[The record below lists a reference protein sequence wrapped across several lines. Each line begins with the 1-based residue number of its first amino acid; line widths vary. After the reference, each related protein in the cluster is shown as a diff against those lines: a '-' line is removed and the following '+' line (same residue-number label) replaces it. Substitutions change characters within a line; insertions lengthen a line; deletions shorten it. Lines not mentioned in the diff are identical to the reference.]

1 MSAAFNKIKKVD
13 RSKLEG
19 NALKAYDT
27 LKEETDNF
35 DKDVAV
41 ALNLDDDVER
51 LAKKLEEKFPES
63 VGKKKAEKAK
73 PKAKKKAAKKKSTPK
88 GGSGNKGSFAK
99 LRASIAKREGISY
112 KAALPIAKKEYAE
125 QKKKD
130 SDSKKEKRNKRMEAF
145 KRKYK
150 GRGTRNTDVQKDS
163 KIPAKAVGKRVSK
176 TGNTYYEYRDNRTD
190 QRQPQ
195 PTNEPRLDVGGMI
208 KREYDVNI
216 NSGVGTY
223 AKGGKVDNK
232 LNMKI
237 LVALRGSN
245 KGYMMNSLLENMG
258 LSNYRFNQYAT
269 AQEREEVENALE
281 YLIKIGYVEKDGSY
295 YKQTQ
300 KGREWEREN
309 YLKYAKGGE
318 VDAKEIGMT
327 QKLKMVE
334 EEARSIEP
342 YPRNDKEAERAYRIA
357 YKRVMGEEMLAKGGK
372 TDGDWIQGAVEEM
385 EKKGTIGT
393 FTKKAEK
400 RGMTP
405 IEFASEVLDSTNKN
419 KFTEKTRKQAQFVK
433 NANPELFAFGGE
445 IVRDYDVNINSGVGT
460 YAKGGDVKQ
469 ECGLTKDQVEKLIKG
484 LNSNISYANQS
495 IKAEKSDK
503 ERVAGL
509 RYEIMAYEA
518 VIGSLEFYS
527 QKNMAQGGDIMQDI
541 SPNANDGDGD
551 IMPDASSMVNYAK
564 GGKVSKAQLES
575 ELSNNL
581 RNLRDLN
588 ESYSRTGNEVFFKQ
602 QRPLVERNEEI
613 VGELK
618 SRDPKFDITKYAQGG
633 DILKAGDTD
642 CPDELLNY
650 AVGGRLNETMQGLK
664 KGDTLKIK
672 FGSAVSKDNVVT
684 LRVKSRNKV
693 RKGTID
699 KITFENLSNP
709 KGVKFFAYDRGDGF
723 SFAMGDLGISNV
735 EILNKYKEGGKTQ
748 GYNAQLDES
757 LGDRTGREDLFE
769 QKKKD
774 RRDES
779 KAMEEAMNRR
789 AYASVQQMDKKKRRK

>member
-1 MSAAFNKIKKVD
+1 MSVAFNKIKKVD

-19 NALKAYDT
+19 NALKAYDS

-63 VGKKKAEKAK
+63 VGKKKAEKPKSK
-73 PKAKKKAAKKKSTPK
+73 PKKKAAAKKKSTPK

-99 LRASIAKREGISY
+99 LRASIAKRDGISY

-130 SDSKKEKRNKRMEAF
+130 SDSKKEKRSKRMEAF

-223 AKGGKVDNK
+223 AKGGEVDY
-232 LNMKI
+232 
-237 LVALRGSN
+237 ARGGTIYAIGDEVKDRRFGN
-245 KGYMMNSLLENMG
+245 DLGVIKGYNEESYFIKHQDGEDATGLMFWIGQEDEGDRGRYYNLSEIILSEDYDDYEND
-258 LSNYRFNQYAT
+258 RYARYKVMVGEE
-269 AQEREEVENALE
+269 QESDDLT
-281 YLIKIGYVEKDGSY
+281 KD
-295 YKQTQ
+295 
-300 KGREWEREN
+300 
-309 YLKYAKGGE
+309 
-318 VDAKEIGMT
+318 DAED
-327 QKLKMVE
+327 L
-334 EEARSIEP
+334 
-342 YPRNDKEAERAYRIA
+342 AYRL
-357 YKRVMGEEMLAKGGK
+357 KRIGAKDVKVERMIYAKGGK
-372 TDGDWIQGAVEEM
+372 TDETFIQDAVKEM

-405 IEFASEVLDSTNKN
+405 VEFASEVLDSTNKN

-460 YAKGGDVKQ
+460 YAKGGKLS
-469 ECGLTKDQVEKLIKG
+469 ESEIKKVETAKKIAKG
-484 LNSNISYANQS
+484 YVGNDFL
-495 IKAEKSDK
+495 DK
-503 ERVAGL
+503 EP
-509 RYEIMAYEA
+509 
-518 VIGSLEFYS
+518 S
-527 QKNMAQGGDIMQDI
+527 D
-541 SPNANDGDGD
+541 
-551 IMPDASSMVNYAK
+551 
-564 GGKVSKAQLES
+564 
-575 ELSNNL
+575 
-581 RNLRDLN
+581 RDVL
-588 ESYSRTGNEVFFKQ
+588 KM
-602 QRPLVERNEEI
+602 I
-613 VGELK
+613 ELK
-618 SRDPKFDITKYAQGG
+618 DKKANIDNEIADLRQQYGLKRFAKGG

-684 LRVKSRNKV
+684 LRVRSRNKV

>member
-1 MSAAFNKIKKVD
+1 
-13 RSKLEG
+13 
-19 NALKAYDT
+19 
-27 LKEETDNF
+27 
-35 DKDVAV
+35 
-41 ALNLDDDVER
+41 
-51 LAKKLEEKFPES
+51 
-63 VGKKKAEKAK
+63 
-73 PKAKKKAAKKKSTPK
+73 
-88 GGSGNKGSFAK
+88 
-99 LRASIAKREGISY
+99 
-112 KAALPIAKKEYAE
+112 
-125 QKKKD
+125 
-130 SDSKKEKRNKRMEAF
+130 MEAF

-223 AKGGKVDNK
+223 AKGG
-232 LNMKI
+232 
-237 LVALRGSN
+237 
-245 KGYMMNSLLENMG
+245 
-258 LSNYRFNQYAT
+258 
-269 AQEREEVENALE
+269 EVES
-281 YLIKIGYVEKDGSY
+281 YVVIKGKKTKSFDSKESAKSY
-295 YKQTQ
+295 INK
-300 KGREWEREN
+300 N
-309 YLKYAKGGE
+309 GGE
-318 VDAKEIGMT
+318 YAEIIDGR
-327 QKLKMVE
+327 LKV
-334 EEARSIEP
+334 
-342 YPRNDKEAERAYRIA
+342 
-357 YKRVMGEEMLAKGGK
+357 YKDQVILAKGGK

-385 EKKGTIGT
+385 KEKGTIGT

-400 RGMTP
+400 RGLTP
-405 IEFASEVLDSTNKN
+405 VEFAKEVLDSNNSNKY
-419 KFTEKTRKQAQFVK
+419 TEKTRKQAQFVK

-460 YAKGGDVKQ
+460 YAKGGTIEDI
-469 ECGLTKDQVEKLIKG
+469 TKSIKDKYKGIPTIDRGNFSIEKSRRGG
-484 LNSNISYANQS
+484 LNFVPDSYEQF
-495 IKAEKSDK
+495 
-503 ERVAGL
+503 
-509 RYEIMAYEA
+509 AYENDEEPN
-518 VIGSLEFYS
+518 EFGDSKILDKIENDVNKMY
-527 QKNMAQGGDIMQDI
+527 ATGGNIMQDI

-551 IMPDASSMVNYAK
+551 IMPDASSMVNYA
-564 GGKVSKAQLES
+564 
-575 ELSNNL
+575 
-581 RNLRDLN
+581 R
-588 ESYSRTGNEVFFKQ
+588 
-602 QRPLVERNEEI
+602 
-613 VGELK
+613 
-618 SRDPKFDITKYAQGG
+618 GG

-723 SFAMGDLGISNV
+723 SFAMGDLGISNI

-757 LGDRTGREDLFE
+757 LGDRTGREELFE
-769 QKKKD
+769 QKRKD

-779 KAMEEAMNRR
+779 KAMEEAMGRR
-789 AYASVQQMDKKKRRK
+789 AYASVRAMDKKKRTK

>member
-1 MSAAFNKIKKVD
+1 M
-13 RSKLEG
+13 KLFIQ
-19 NALKAYDT
+19 D
-27 LKEETDNF
+27 
-35 DKDVAV
+35 AV
-41 ALNLDDDVER
+41 
-51 LAKKLEEKFPES
+51 K
-63 VGKKKAEKAK
+63 
-73 PKAKKKAAKKKSTPK
+73 
-88 GGSGNKGSFAK
+88 
-99 LRASIAKREGISY
+99 
-112 KAALPIAKKEYAE
+112 
-125 QKKKD
+125 
-130 SDSKKEKRNKRMEAF
+130 
-145 KRKYK
+145 
-150 GRGTRNTDVQKDS
+150 
-163 KIPAKAVGKRVSK
+163 
-176 TGNTYYEYRDNRTD
+176 
-190 QRQPQ
+190 
-195 PTNEPRLDVGGMI
+195 
-208 KREYDVNI
+208 
-216 NSGVGTY
+216 
-223 AKGGKVDNK
+223 
-232 LNMKI
+232 
-237 LVALRGSN
+237 
-245 KGYMMNSLLENMG
+245 
-258 LSNYRFNQYAT
+258 
-269 AQEREEVENALE
+269 
-281 YLIKIGYVEKDGSY
+281 
-295 YKQTQ
+295 
-300 KGREWEREN
+300 
-309 YLKYAKGGE
+309 
-318 VDAKEIGMT
+318 
-327 QKLKMVE
+327 
-334 EEARSIEP
+334 
-342 YPRNDKEAERAYRIA
+342 
-357 YKRVMGEEMLAKGGK
+357 
-372 TDGDWIQGAVEEM
+372 EM

-460 YAKGGDVKQ
+460 YA
-469 ECGLTKDQVEKLIKG
+469 
-484 LNSNISYANQS
+484 
-495 IKAEKSDK
+495 
-503 ERVAGL
+503 R
-509 RYEIMAYEA
+509 
-518 VIGSLEFYS
+518 
-527 QKNMAQGGDIMQDI
+527 GGDIMQDI

-564 GGKVSKAQLES
+564 
-575 ELSNNL
+575 
-581 RNLRDLN
+581 
-588 ESYSRTGNEVFFKQ
+588 
-602 QRPLVERNEEI
+602 
-613 VGELK
+613 
-618 SRDPKFDITKYAQGG
+618 GG

-723 SFAMGDLGISNV
+723 SFAMGDLGISNI

-789 AYASVQQMDKKKRRK
+789 AYASVRAMDKKKRRK